1 MIFMKT
7 KNKLSLSLLDQ
18 HILMCLG
25 GNTMYGLELLQA
37 LNKGRPIPLDFGSI
51 YPALDRGVAKGLLKW
66 RWGDDGGG
74 SGGGRRK
81 YFTATVLGVE
91 ALELWDKYQDSI
103 KQNALAPDKP

>member
-1 MIFMKT
+1 MFYMKT

-25 GNTMYGLELLQA
+25 DRTLYGLELLRA
-37 LNKGRPIPLDFGSI
+37 LSKGRPIPLDFGSI

-66 RWGDDGGG
+66 RWGDDGDG

-81 YFTATVLGVE
+81 YFSATVLGVE
-91 ALELWDKYQDSI
+91 MLEAWKNYEKELRQK
-103 KQNALAPDKP
+103 K

>member
-1 MIFMKT
+1 MKT

-25 GNTMYGLELLQA
+25 DRTLYGLELMQA
-37 LNKGRPIPLDFGSI
+37 LNQGRPIPLDFGSI

-66 RWGDDGGG
+66 RWGDDGDG

-81 YFTATVLGVE
+81 YFAATALGVQM
-91 ALELWDKYQDSI
+91 LEVWKKYQENLQEKSSDT
-103 KQNALAPDKP
+103 

>member
-1 MIFMKT
+1 MFYMKT

-25 GNTMYGLELLQA
+25 DRTLYGLELMQS
-37 LNKGRPIPLDFGSI
+37 LNQGRPIPLDFGSI

-66 RWGDDGGG
+66 RWGDDGDG

-81 YFTATVLGVE
+81 YFAATVLGVQ
-91 ALELWDKYQDSI
+91 ALEAWKKYQENLQEKDS
-103 KQNALAPDKP
+103 DK